1 MRTLT
6 GQAVLTS
13 ATHLTP
19 QPDAP
24 SLPLLVSRIAAAR
37 GLHGVNGEPQRRP
50 TVVRD
55 RLTLVVPS
63 AGLVTAPPSSRML
76 AVSPTDRAGSA
87 SVALLAAHGGAGV
100 SCLLRAGLKAAGGVD
115 ARRTWPAWG
124 RVLLVARTSTG
135 GLESARDAARQHAAG
150 AAGLEVDL
158 VGLVLIADAP
168 GRLPSRVAAFADL
181 VCGAFDR
188 VWLLPWLPE
197 WRLAGATEPLPA
209 HSEVARLSKDLRAL
223 TGARTSPEG
232 ELR

>member
-6 GQAVLTS
+6 GQTALAST
-13 ATHLTP
+13 THLTP

-37 GLHGVNGEPQRRP
+37 GLNGADCEPRWRP
-50 TVVRD
+50 AVVRD
-55 RLTLVVPS
+55 PLTLIVPS
-63 AGLVTAPPSSRML
+63 PGLVTTPPSSRL
-76 AVSPTDRAGSA
+76 LEVSSASLAGSA

-100 SCLLRAGLKAAGGVD
+100 SCLLRAGLTAAGGVD
-115 ARRTWPAWG
+115 ASRAWPADG

-150 AAGLEVDL
+150 AAGVAVDL

-168 GRLPSRVAAFADL
+168 GRLPARTAALADL
-181 VCGAFDR
+181 VSGAFDR
-188 VWLLPWLPE
+188 VWLLPWLEE
-197 WRLAGATEPLPA
+197 WRLAALTEPLPT
-209 HSEVARLSKDLRAL
+209 HPEVTRLSKDLRAL

-232 ELR
+232 DLR